1 MTSDVL
7 QGSVFGLALFNIF
20 IDDIDDGI
28 KCTLSTFGD
37 FTKLSCTV
45 ETAEGRDAIQRNL
58 EKFKW
63 WAHVN
68 IMRFNKT
75 KCRVLHFVWGS
86 PRYLYRL
93 GQELLVSSPV
103 ENCGDLG
110 VPVETWGSW
119 WMRSWT

>member
-1 MTSDVL
+1 VTSDVL

-63 WAHVN
+63 WARVN
-68 IMRFNKT
+68 IMRFNKAKFCT
-75 KCRVLHFVWGS
+75 WVWVIRDIYTYRDKNSLRVA
-86 PRYLYRL
+86 
-93 GQELLVSSPV
+93 LLKR
-103 ENCGDLG
+103 
-110 VPVETWGSW
+110 T
-119 WMRSWT
+119 